1 LPKIQKY
8 KIQINI
14 TQEEDGMN
22 VTNSFTEPHHTYRL
36 EKEKGTH
43 VTHTHTP
50 EKKQHPSIPHSTYET
65 REQQQQEGGG
75 MESERKKERRLHK
88 IKVTATAG
96 VE

>member
-1 LPKIQKY
+1 
-8 KIQINI
+8 
-14 TQEEDGMN
+14 MN

-75 MESERKKERRLHK
+75 MESERKKERKKERRLHK